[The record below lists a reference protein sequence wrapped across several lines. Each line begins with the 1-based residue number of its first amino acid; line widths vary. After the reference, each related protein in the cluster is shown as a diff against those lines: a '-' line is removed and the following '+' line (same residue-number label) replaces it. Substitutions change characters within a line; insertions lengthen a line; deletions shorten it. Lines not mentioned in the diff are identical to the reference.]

1 MTPRQYA
8 AAICAEPT
16 IEGRRALL
24 EAVPAEFRELVKTHV
39 RIQFERRKTQK
50 ERA

>member
-8 AAICAEPT
+8 SQICAEPT

-24 EAVPAEFRELVKTHV
+24 EAVPTEYRDLVETHV
-39 RIQFERRKTQK
+39 RNEFERR
-50 ERA
+50 RAGRVSQ